1 MEIGILLALSVAC
14 IKGYQ
19 AIYQRKNA
27 LGTDEF
33 VTAWSSRAFGLPVLL
48 AAILFY
54 GVPDLGLNFFL
65 LVIPQSL
72 AIALASIIT
81 AKAYKAS
88 DASIVTPIYSLSPL
102 LLVLTSFLMLGELPD
117 LLGGIGIVLI
127 ASGAYVLKIK
137 GARDILEPIKKLW
150 DERGVQLILVV
161 LIIYS
166 ITANVDKIGV
176 EMSSSIMWPLAVYTL
191 SSIFLLPVMMKK
203 SDNWKGKIKSDWKP
217 LGLLGG
223 LGGIAIILQMTAI
236 KLTLVSYVVSIKRL
250 SIPLTI
256 IFSYFLLDEKESFRE
271 RIIGSALMVFGAV
284 LISL

>member
-19 AIYQRKNA
+19 TIFQRKNA

-33 VTAWSSRAFGLPVLL
+33 VTAWSSRAFGLPVLF

-54 GVPDLGLNFFL
+54 GVPDLGLKFFL
-65 LVIPQSL
+65 LVIPHSL
-72 AIALASIIT
+72 AIAVASVLI
-81 AKAYKAS
+81 AKAYKES
-88 DASIVTPIYSLSPL
+88 DASIVTPMYALSPL
-102 LLVLTSFLMLGELPD
+102 LVLFTSFLILGEVPD
-117 LLGGIGIVLI
+117 LLGGLGIISI

-137 GARDILEPIKKLW
+137 GAKSILEPVKKLW
-150 DERGVQLILVV
+150 EERGVQLILVV
-161 LIIYS
+161 LLIYS
-166 ITANVDKIGV
+166 VTANIDKIGV
-176 EMSSSIMWPLAVYTL
+176 NMSSPIMWPLAVYTL

-223 LGGIAIILQMTAI
+223 LGGLAIILQMTAI

-256 IFSYFLLDEKESFRE
+256 VFSYFLLNERESFTE
-271 RIIGSALMVFGAV
+271 RIIGSALMVLGAV